1 MALVFVAI
9 FGELVNSFITTAFL
23 SVWIFLSK
31 EKELKEDFE
40 TLSAGILK
48 RPQESSDSRLLLKI
62 PRIVKKHLSLSTTII
77 LNMNRL
83 E

>member
-1 MALVFVAI
+1 MASVIVAI
-9 FGELVNSFITTAFL
+9 FDEFGDWDITTAFL

-31 EKELKEDFE
+31 GKELKEDFE

-62 PRIVKKHLSLSTTII
+62 PRILEKHLSLSTTII
-77 LNMNRL
+77 LNMNRP